1 VDNVLWQSRN
11 IEWHVDVEGA
21 FFTGRGIADRAGGS
35 RWFEGANETMAD
47 PTLGY
52 TWGSLTGVTSIVA
65 PRPYIGAFNDLIR
78 RPNQATYHVWRAA
91 DMTIYWGA
99 GGVVDSVIDKTH
111 NVAIPFDPN
120 PRASWGFVTDLTGV
134 GTAPSAPDGVISYYD
149 WPLGPCIILIA
160 NWGTAGCAAKSYVQT
175 APFMPTDVTGD
186 AAADGNGFGIYIV
199 GEFFLMTMAA
209 LPAAGTEWTLR
220 TYNGYVYQ
228 DADGM
233 YQFQTNLPVTGNVSG
248 NGTLRQIGR
257 NASVTGLEA
266 VVEVS
271 APGVV
276 SFATGAASLENVHTV
291 PDPYY
296 VTSSLEVTASQK
308 VIKFVNLPPQANI
321 RIYSVSGI
329 LVDVVDHNDIAGG
342 GEAVWDVRNRNGQ
355 FVASGVY
362 FYHVE
367 AADGSEKVGRFT
379 VVNSSGI
386 NSGGA
391 AN

>member
-1 VDNVLWQSRN
+1 MP
-11 IEWHVDVEGA
+11 VDVNN
-21 FFTGRGIADRAGGS
+21 D
-35 RWFEGANETMAD
+35 
-47 PTLGY
+47 
-52 TWGSLTGVTSIVA
+52 GVT
-65 PRPYIGAFNDLIR
+65 
-78 RPNQATYHVWRAA
+78 
-91 DMTIYWGA
+91 
-99 GGVVDSVIDKTH
+99 
-111 NVAIPFDPN
+111 
-120 PRASWGFVTDLTGV
+120 
-134 GTAPSAPDGVISYYD
+134 
-149 WPLGPCIILIA
+149 
-160 NWGTAGCAAKSYVQT
+160 
-175 APFMPTDVTGD
+175 
-186 AAADGNGFGIYIV
+186 DGNGFGFYIT

-391 AN
+391 SN

>member
-1 VDNVLWQSRN
+1 
-11 IEWHVDVEGA
+11 
-21 FFTGRGIADRAGGS
+21 
-35 RWFEGANETMAD
+35 
-47 PTLGY
+47 
-52 TWGSLTGVTSIVA
+52 
-65 PRPYIGAFNDLIR
+65 
-78 RPNQATYHVWRAA
+78 
-91 DMTIYWGA
+91 
-99 GGVVDSVIDKTH
+99 
-111 NVAIPFDPN
+111 
-120 PRASWGFVTDLTGV
+120 
-134 GTAPSAPDGVISYYD
+134 
-149 WPLGPCIILIA
+149 
-160 NWGTAGCAAKSYVQT
+160 
-175 APFMPTDVTGD
+175 
-186 AAADGNGFGIYIV
+186 
-199 GEFFLMTMAA
+199 MTMAA

-391 AN
+391 SN